1 MRILYVTTISMTMM
15 FFPDQVKKL
24 LTEGHSV
31 DIATNMTDSLI
42 PAYDSM
48 DVKVHH
54 IPFSR
59 SPFSR
64 DNLTAYRQLKK
75 LVEQEHYDIVHC
87 HTPNAAM
94 VTRLACRK
102 VRKQGTRVIYTAH
115 GFHFFKG
122 APLKNWLIFY
132 PVEKFCSYF
141 TDTLIT
147 INFEDYALAQKKMHA
162 KEVGYVPGVGIDV
175 SRIDAVSCDR
185 SAKRRDI
192 GVPEDAM
199 LLLSIGE
206 LNVNKNHQVVLHAL
220 SQIKDVVKQNNI
232 HYVIA
237 GVGDQEQNLLNLAET
252 LGLKD
257 HFHLLGYRKDAL
269 ELYKTADVFVFPSYR
284 EGLSVSLME
293 SMASGLPAVVSKIRG
308 NVDLIDGEGGIY
320 CDPFK
325 AETFADAICK
335 MTDGATRETMGTHNK
350 EAVRKFS
357 LQNVL
362 DEVERIYFG

>member
-15 FFPDQVKKL
+15 FFPDQVKRL
-24 LTEGHSV
+24 LAEGLSV

-122 APLKNWLIFY
+122 APLKNWLMFY

-147 INFEDYALAQKKMHA
+147 INSEDYALAQKKMYA
-162 KEVGYVPGVGIDV
+162 KEVCYVPGVGIDV

-192 GVPEDAM
+192 GVPEDAL

-220 SQIKDVVKQNNI
+220 SQIKDIVEKHNI
-232 HYVIA
+232 HYAIA
-237 GVGDQEQNLLNLAET
+237 GVGDQEQNLLELAES

-257 HFHLLGYRKDAL
+257 RFHLLGYRTDAL
-269 ELYKTADVFVFPSYR
+269 ELYKAADVFVFPSYR

-308 NVDLIDGEGGIY
+308 NVDLIDGEGGVL
-320 CDPFK
+320 CDPFRE
-325 AETFADAICK
+325 ETFAEAIRK
-335 MTDGATRETMGTHNK
+335 MTDVETRDAKGAHNK
-350 EAVRKFS
+350 ATVDKFS

>member
-15 FFPDQVKKL
+15 FFPEQVKKL
-24 LTEGHSV
+24 LAEGHSV
-31 DIATNMTDSLI
+31 DIATNMTAPLI

-48 DVKVHH
+48 NVKVHH

-75 LVEQEHYDIVHC
+75 LVEQERYGIVHC

-122 APLKNWLIFY
+122 APLKNWLMFY

-147 INFEDYALAQKKMHA
+147 INSEDYALAQRKMHA
-162 KEVGYVPGVGIDV
+162 KEIRYVPGVGIDV
-175 SRIDAVSCDR
+175 SRIDAVQVDR
-185 SAKRRDI
+185 REKRAEI
-192 GVPEDAM
+192 GVPDNAL
-199 LLLSIGE
+199 LLLSVGE
-206 LNVNKNHQVVLHAL
+206 LNVNKNHQVVLRAL
-220 SQIKDVVKQNNI
+220 SQIKDVVEQNNI
-232 HYVIA
+232 HYAIA
-237 GVGDQEQNLLNLAET
+237 GVGDQQQNLLNLAES
-252 LGLKD
+252 LGLKER
-257 HFHLLGYRKDAL
+257 FHLLGYRKDAL
-269 ELYKTADVFVFPSYR
+269 ELYKAADVFVFPSYR

-308 NVDLIDGEGGIY
+308 NVDLIDEEGGVH

-335 MTDGATRETMGTHNK
+335 MTDGKTRETMGAHNK

-362 DEVERIYFG
+362 EEMGKIYKI

>member
-1 MRILYVTTISMTMM
+1 MRILYVTTVSMTMM
-15 FFPDQVKKL
+15 FFTELIRKL
-24 LTEGHSV
+24 VCEGHAV
-31 DIATNMTDSLI
+31 DVATNCTEPVLPVYGELGCKI
-42 PAYDSM
+42 YD
-48 DVKVHH
+48 V
-54 IPFSR
+54 PFSR

-64 DNLTAYRQLKK
+64 SNFTAYRQLKK

-122 APLKNWLIFY
+122 APLKNWMMFY

-147 INFEDYALAQKKMHA
+147 INSEDYALAQKKMHA
-162 KEVGYVPGVGIDV
+162 KEVCYVPGVGIDV
-175 SRIDAVSCDR
+175 SRISAVLVDR
-185 SAKRRDI
+185 CKKRAEI
-192 GVPEDAM
+192 GVPEDAL

-206 LNVNKNHQVVLHAL
+206 LNVNKNHQVVLRAL
-220 SQIKDVVKQNNI
+220 SQITDEVKQNNI
-232 HYVIA
+232 HYAIA
-237 GVGDQEQNLLNLAET
+237 GAGDQEQNLLKLAES
-252 LGLKD
+252 LGMKER
-257 HFHLLGYRKDAL
+257 FHLLGYRQDAL
-269 ELYKTADVFVFPSYR
+269 ELYKAADIFVFPSYR

-293 SMASGLPAVVSKIRG
+293 SMASGLPAVVSRIRG
-308 NVDLIDGEGGIY
+308 NVDLIDEEGGVH
-320 CDPFK
+320 CDPFR

-335 MTDGATRETMGTHNK
+335 MTDGACRGIMGNHNK
-350 EAVRKFS
+350 ETVRKFS

-362 DEVERIYFG
+362 QEMERIYFG

>member
-15 FFPDQVKKL
+15 FFPEQVKKL
-24 LTEGHSV
+24 LAEGHSV
-31 DIATNMTDSLI
+31 DIATNMTDPLI

-48 DVKVHH
+48 DVKIHH

-64 DNLTAYRQLKK
+64 DNLTAYRLLKR

-122 APLKNWLIFY
+122 APLKNWLMFY

-147 INFEDYALAQKKMHA
+147 INSEDYALAQKKMHA
-162 KEVGYVPGVGIDV
+162 KEVCYVPGVGIDV
-175 SRIDAVSCDR
+175 SRISAVSVNR
-185 SAKRRDI
+185 SKKRAEI
-192 GVPEDAM
+192 GVPENAL
-199 LLLSIGE
+199 LLLSVGE
-206 LNVNKNHQVVLHAL
+206 TNANKNHQLVIKAL
-220 SQIKDVVKQNNI
+220 AKLGNPKV
-232 HYVIA
+232 HYAVA
-237 GVGDQEQNLLNLAET
+237 GVGNQSENLLALAKS
-252 LGLKD
+252 LGVEKQY
-257 HFHLLGYRKDAL
+257 HYLGFR
-269 ELYKTADVFVFPSYR
+269 TDVFELDKCADIFCFMSYR
-284 EGLSVSLME
+284 EGLGLAALEAMIC
-293 SMASGLPAVVSKIRG
+293 GLPLLTS
-308 NVDLIDGEGGIY
+308 NVHGINDYSIDGETGY
-320 CDPFK
+320 KCSPNDV
-325 AETFADAICK
+325 ETLCLNVK
-335 MTDGATRETMGTHNK
+335 KLVENQQTRETMGAHNK
-350 EAVRKFS
+350 NAVLKFS

-362 DEVERIYFG
+362 EEMGKIYKI

>member
-1 MRILYVTTISMTMM
+1 MKVLYVTTISNTME
-15 FFPDQVKKL
+15 FFPEHVKMLVEK
-24 LTEGHSV
+24 GNSV
-31 DIATNMTDSLI
+31 DIACCIKRELWPVYSELNC
-42 PAYDSM
+42 
-48 DVKVHH
+48 KVHH

-64 DNLTAYRQLKK
+64 DNLTAYRLLKK

-122 APLKNWLIFY
+122 APLKNWLMFY
-132 PVEKFCSYF
+132 PVEKFSSYF

-147 INFEDYALAQKKMHA
+147 INSEDYALAQKKMHA
-162 KEVGYVPGVGIDV
+162 KEVCYVPGVGIDV
-175 SRIDAVSCDR
+175 SRISAVSVDR
-185 SAKRRDI
+185 CKKRAEI
-192 GVPEDAM
+192 GVPEDAL

-220 SQIKDVVKQNNI
+220 SQIKDVVEKHNI
-232 HYVIA
+232 HYAIA
-237 GVGDQEQNLLNLAET
+237 GVGDQEQNLLSLAES
-252 LGLKD
+252 LGLKER
-257 HFHLLGYRKDAL
+257 FRLLGYRKDAL
-269 ELYKTADVFVFPSYR
+269 ELYKAADVFVFPSYR

-308 NVDLIDGEGGIY
+308 NVDLIDGEGGAH
-320 CDPFK
+320 CDPFN
-325 AETFADAICK
+325 AETFAAAICK
-335 MTDGATRETMGTHNK
+335 MTDGATRETMGAHNK
-350 EAVRKFS
+350 KAVRKFS

-362 DEVERIYFG
+362 EKMGKIYKI

>member
-15 FFPDQVKKL
+15 FFPEQVKRL
-24 LTEGHSV
+24 LAEGHSV
-31 DIATNMTDSLI
+31 DIATNMTDPLI

-48 DVKVHH
+48 DVKARH

-75 LVEQEHYDIVHC
+75 LVEQVHYDIVHC

-102 VRKQGTRVIYTAH
+102 VRKQGTRVIYTGH

-122 APLKNWLIFY
+122 APLKNWLMFY

-147 INFEDYALAQKKMHA
+147 INSEDYALAQKKMHA
-162 KEVGYVPGVGIDV
+162 KEVCYVPGVGIDV
-175 SRIDAVSCDR
+175 SRISAVSVGR
-185 SAKRRDI
+185 GKKRAEI
-192 GVPEDAM
+192 GVPENAL

-220 SQIKDVVKQNNI
+220 SQIKDVLEQNNI
-232 HYVIA
+232 HYAIA
-237 GVGDQEQNLLNLAET
+237 GVGDQEQNLLNLAES

-257 HFHLLGYRKDAL
+257 RFHLLGYRKDAL
-269 ELYKTADVFVFPSYR
+269 ELYKAADVFVFPSYR

-308 NVDLIDGEGGIY
+308 NVDLIDGEGGVH
-320 CDPFK
+320 CDPVK

-335 MTDGATRETMGTHNK
+335 MTDGTTRETMGTHNK

-362 DEVERIYFG
+362 EQMGKIYKI

>member
-1 MRILYVTTISMTMM
+1 MRFLYVTTISMTMM
-15 FFPDQVKKL
+15 FFPEQVKKL
-24 LTEGHSV
+24 LAEGHSV
-31 DIATNMTDSLI
+31 DIATNMTDPLI

-48 DVKVHH
+48 DVKVHQ

-122 APLKNWLIFY
+122 APLKNWLMFY

-147 INFEDYALAQKKMHA
+147 INSEDYALAQKKMHA
-162 KEVGYVPGVGIDV
+162 KEVCYVPGVGIDV
-175 SRIDAVSCDR
+175 SRISAVEVDR
-185 SAKRRDI
+185 CKKRAEI
-192 GVPEDAM
+192 GVPEDAL
-199 LLLSIGE
+199 LLLSVGE
-206 LNVNKNHQVVLHAL
+206 TNANKNHQLVIKAL
-220 SQIKDVVKQNNI
+220 AKLGNPKV
-232 HYVIA
+232 HYAVA
-237 GVGDQEQNLLNLAET
+237 GKGDQSECLLALAKS
-252 LGLKD
+252 LGVENQY
-257 HFHLLGYRKDAL
+257 HYLGFR
-269 ELYKTADVFVFPSYR
+269 TDVFELDKCADIFCFMSYR
-284 EGLSVSLME
+284 EGLGLAALE
-293 SMASGLPAVVSKIRG
+293 AMACGLPLLTS
-308 NVDLIDGEGGIY
+308 NVHGINDYSIDGKTGY
-320 CDPFK
+320 KCSPNDV
-325 AETFADAICK
+325 DALCLNLK
-335 MTDGATRETMGTHNK
+335 KLVENQQTRETMGAHNK
-350 EAVRKFS
+350 EVVRKFS

-362 DEVERIYFG
+362 EEMGKIYKI